1 MNKFFNAA
9 LRRAAGVAARPSRL
23 LSLLPK
29 LALKLRE
36 TNWGNLNASA
46 AKERFFV
53 LGRLLKAYAIG
64 EYREIPWKTILLIV
78 AAVIYFVNPLDLV
91 PDIIPLTGLTD
102 DFAVLLWVY
111 NSVSNEIEKFINW
124 EKARMGQP

>member
-1 MNKFFNAA
+1 MNKFFNSV
-9 LRRAAGVAARPSRL
+9 LRHAVGIVGRPSRL

-29 LALKLRE
+29 LALKLKE
-36 TNWGNLNASA
+36 TNWSNLNASA

-53 LGRLLKAYAIG
+53 FGRLIKAYALG
-64 EYREIPWKTILLIV
+64 QYREVPWKTILLIV
-78 AAVIYFVNPLDLV
+78 AAILYFVNPLDLV

-111 NSVSNEIEKFINW
+111 NSVSNEIAKFITW
-124 EKARMGQP
+124 ENSRVEQS

>member
-9 LRRAAGVAARPSRL
+9 LRHAAQTIGRPSRL
-23 LSLLPK
+23 LALLPK
-29 LALKLRE
+29 LAMKLK
-36 TNWGNLNASA
+36 TTSWKNVNAA
-46 AKERFFV
+46 TAQERFFV
-53 LGRLLKAYAIG
+53 LGRLIKAYALG
-64 EYREIPWKTILLIV
+64 QYREVPWKTILLIV

-111 NSVSNEIEKFINW
+111 NTVSNEIEKFIEW
-124 EKARMGQP
+124 EKTHVNSL